1 MECLEELGP
10 TEAPIIGVY
19 EEEDMGRGKSTT
31 LEKREREL
39 VKREEREGRRKREEG
54 NIEMK
59 I

>member
-1 MECLEELGP
+1 
-10 TEAPIIGVY
+10 
-19 EEEDMGRGKSTT
+19 MGRGKSTT